1 MQGVMHIILARFA
14 RADGTPA
21 AQTAWLTCRTS
32 TSQRSSEP
40 QTDLSETRN
49 RAKCRTPKKDAT
61 VTRTSASANHRQ
73 RLSTSRRGLCQ
84 STPTERQEGARLAH
98 GSLCAR
104 PAASTWRRVF
114 RRKRFTGLHPVDMI
128 RSPATEGHP
137 ASAAPAVRLRMAALL
152 VRSASSKTSRLLRR
166 GRIARGERCGR
177 EMHAARCRHSW
188 DALPCRRRALSAD
201 SFPAQR
207 LVHTRCQRTQLR
219 DGAHTRAPDCP
230 PQNRACTRRTRST
243 ASVPGSPPPGRRLS
257 APGGP
262 PRALHAAHRAGTA
275 ARGVH
280 RPLHRCSA

>member
-1 MQGVMHIILARFA
+1 M
-14 RADGTPA
+14 
-21 AQTAWLTCRTS
+21 
-32 TSQRSSEP
+32 
-40 QTDLSETRN
+40 
-49 RAKCRTPKKDAT
+49 
-61 VTRTSASANHRQ
+61 
-73 RLSTSRRGLCQ
+73 
-84 STPTERQEGARLAH
+84 
-98 GSLCAR
+98 
-104 PAASTWRRVF
+104 
-114 RRKRFTGLHPVDMI
+114 DMI

-188 DALPCRRRALSAD
+188 DAPLCRRCALSAD

-262 PRALHAAHRAGTA
+262 PPRPARRSPSGNGRARSAQAPPPLLRVALRDNRRHGITRQPAQQPAVAYMHRAHA
-275 ARGVH
+275 
-280 RPLHRCSA
+280 